1 MLISS
6 YIIDMDSSGGVVAT
20 LSLSPPPFK
29 PSTFR
34 SKWPTFVK
42 HLRHGEEKEK
52 NGEKYIRQEL
62 VDKRFSN
69 MDCVGDIAKHFLL
82 FMSFEMTGKGINNL
96 NRLFFFFFG
105 LILKRGLT
113 LSITRFKFLESIN
126 S

>member
-1 MLISS
+1 
-6 YIIDMDSSGGVVAT
+6 
-20 LSLSPPPFK
+20 
-29 PSTFR
+29 
-34 SKWPTFVK
+34 
-42 HLRHGEEKEK
+42 
-52 NGEKYIRQEL
+52 
-62 VDKRFSN
+62 